1 MFYRIRD
8 WSSFENNRTK
18 EMKLMQWVATPIKLD
33 GIGYCLIMDL
43 DDGGMIFGFWNAL
56 LQVAARCEVRGTLK
70 RGSGQAHD
78 IKSLALITRFKKADV
93 ERALFVLSGGED
105 PDIDWIEKVYENG
118 ETADNLRTDC
128 GQPAEIP
135 QEGAECL
142 RHITE
147 HNITEHNKALSLS
160 SAHTRTREDG
170 SITYPNLKDFIA
182 FGQMHLGHLGAS
194 EKDWAD
200 MHAEISAG
208 GWADTKGRPWL
219 NWKSKLG
226 YFAKDFLQA
235 KVSRE
240 PKNILPMMNKNH
252 TLDKVSTELEY
263 LIGDSQPLPRT
274 LRL

>member
-135 QEGAECL
+135 QEGAGCL

-160 SAHTRTREDG
+160 CAHTREDG
-170 SITYPNLKDFIA
+170 REFYPDLENFVL
-182 FGQMHLGHLGAS
+182 FGLMNFGHLGAT
-194 EKDWAD
+194 ENDWRE
-200 MHAEISAG
+200 MFAEISAG

-235 KVSRE
+235 KKSKRD
-240 PKNILPMMNKNH
+240 PQQMLNKNIS
-252 TLDKVSTELEY
+252 LDQMTREIEY
-263 LIGDSQPLPRT
+263 LTSRPKEESKGV